1 METALS
7 SLMHS
12 HENINFQAYL
22 KIHPFVISH
31 DDILRI
37 IGNSDECWNNS
48 QGPNPRYREN
58 KDIKGVK
65 NSNHCFSLSLVSAVK
80 ICLSEAGLWWAIYPM

>member
-58 KDIKGVK
+58 KDIKISFYKENKGI
-65 NSNHCFSLSLVSAVK
+65 K
-80 ICLSEAGLWWAIYPM
+80 ISFWK

>member
-1 METALS
+1 MEMALS

-48 QGPNPRYREN
+48 QGPN
-58 KDIKGVK
+58 IFK
-65 NSNHCFSLSLVSAVK
+65 NDVYF
-80 ICLSEAGLWWAIYPM
+80 ETDW

>member
-1 METALS
+1 MEMALS

-48 QGPNPRYREN
+48 QGPHPRYREN
-58 KDIKGVK
+58 KGIKISFYKENKGIK
-65 NSNHCFSLSLVSAVK
+65 KSFLK
-80 ICLSEAGLWWAIYPM
+80 

>member
-1 METALS
+1 MEMALS

-37 IGNSDECWNNS
+37 IGNSDECWNDS
-48 QGPNPRYREN
+48 QGPKIQGKKGIKISFYKEN
-58 KDIKGVK
+58 KGIKK
-65 NSNHCFSLSLVSAVK
+65 SFLK
-80 ICLSEAGLWWAIYPM
+80 